1 MHPITVSSIA
11 VAVGMVFFPFAVVQ
25 GAVDQ
30 KAASFLKQTVEA
42 NQAEIALG
50 ELAVQRAVNDRVKEF
65 GSQMIEDHK
74 RLNQELEPL
83 AYKKGVK
90 VASQLTAAHKR
101 KVEELSKLSGH
112 PFDRAY
118 MQSILI
124 NHEEDVK
131 EFEKAQALNDPDVKM
146 WASSTLPT
154 LEDHRKN
161 AVLVRNALQTNP
173 EK

>member
-1 MHPITVSSIA
+1 MLFIIILAAAAGMASLP
-11 VAVGMVFFPFAVVQ
+11 VAGVQ

-30 KAASFLKQTVEA
+30 QAASFLKKAVEA
-42 NQAEIALG
+42 NQAEIELG

-65 GSQMIEDHK
+65 GSKMVEDHK
-74 RLNQELEPL
+74 RLNQELQPL
-83 AYKKGVK
+83 AYMKGVK
-90 VASQLTAAHKR
+90 VASQLSASDQR

-118 MQSILI
+118 MQYTLL

-131 EFEKAQALNDPDVKM
+131 EFEKAKALNDPDVRM
-146 WASSTLPT
+146 WASSTLPG

-161 AVLVRNALQTNP
+161 AVFVGNALQTNP